1 MKYFQFLASRRFAV
15 LLLALSA
22 GLLVLWKAY
31 DFYSSLFLLVPVFLF
46 LSISVCTLK
55 RFLSRSKRR
64 DTGFIGSMLFHLGM
78 LVVIASTALGYAVR
92 FEAMA
97 ALPQDVTINLSGDDF
112 VTVRSVPRLGELPFL
127 LLTLQWQESR
137 YEDGF
142 KPVSHSAGLH
152 ISYMEGDTMKSIE
165 DTVAIN
171 SPVDAAGYKFLLIG
185 GQHSPS
191 FILRQ
196 GDDILFN
203 NFVKVTNVTEE
214 EGSFNVE
221 DAGLT
226 VYTRFFPD
234 MFKEDGRYGTR
245 SLELNNPAFGIR
257 VSTKEEPFSDVWK
270 GILKVGDSADFGSY
284 TLEFTDIKP
293 VVAVKVIKDQ
303 SYYGIL
309 VGWLL
314 LVSGLLMRYTGP
326 YLGLHL
332 RGSALSEPLPEPLSG
347 PVSEPGGEPG
357 SEEGR

>member
-1 MKYFQFLASRRFAV
+1 M

-22 GLLVLWKAY
+22 GLLALWRLY
-31 DFYSSLFLLVPVFLF
+31 DFYSPLFLLVPVFLF
-46 LSISVCTLK
+46 LSISSCTLK
-55 RFLSRSKRR
+55 RYLSRTGRR

-92 FEAMA
+92 FEAMT
-97 ALPQDVTINLSGDDF
+97 ALPKDVTINLSGDDF
-112 VTVRSVPRLGELPFL
+112 VTVKSVPRLGELPFL

-142 KPVSHSAGLH
+142 KPVAHSAGLH

-196 GDDILFN
+196 DDDILFN

-221 DAGLT
+221 DAGIT

-234 MFKEDGRYGTR
+234 MYEEDGRYGTR

-293 VVAVKVIKDQ
+293 VVAVKVIKDP

-326 YLGLHL
+326 YLGPLL
-332 RGSALSEPLPEPLSG
+332 SDQKFKEAGSED
-347 PVSEPGGEPG
+347 VSEPGGEPG